1 VVTTSAGSTQHRPD
15 DRSRSNEAAGPGSGL
30 DDATLTARAR
40 DGDVTAFEQILRRYQ
55 RRIYVLALRMLRDT
69 GEAEDITQEVFL
81 TAWRRLSQLESD
93 GAIGAWLYRATTNRC
108 LNILRRRPPEAA
120 LEEHTDPS
128 DRSGYVDPARVAV
141 AGEQLDAVV
150 AGLERL
156 PPTQRACWLL
166 REVHGR
172 SYAEIAA
179 IVDTTPQAV
188 RGRIS
193 RARAELAKVMA
204 PWR

>member
-1 VVTTSAGSTQHRPD
+1 M
-15 DRSRSNEAAGPGSGL
+15 L
-30 DDATLTARAR
+30 DDATLAARAR

-93 GAIGAWLYRATTNRC
+93 GAIGAWLYRAATNRC
-108 LNILRRRPPEAA
+108 LNILRRRPVEAA

-141 AGEQLDAVV
+141 AGEQL

-156 PPTQRACWLL
+156 PPPQRACWLL

-172 SYAEIAA
+172 SYAEIAV
-179 IVDTTPQAV
+179 IVDTTPHAV